1 MQQITDDDKIIMV
14 NESEPEVQEVSPLS
28 ASDQNQQGVEEI
40 DSSPTSIQQ
49 SKPSPSMSAKKEEP
63 LPNPILEDPYE
74 WEQCAI
80 TVVYAL
86 LPDQTVSISIHNHKD
101 EPIVKNFAATE
112 VPLPEKMSGVMQGL
126 RGMWPNNTISATLVL
141 MPKPAEAVER
151 SIIVS
156 LRAGNDTPI
165 IQTCVQS
172 DLPFPAP
179 INMMLDE
186 LKAMLPTRALKRI
199 EKDAKTKSNTGTKPG
214 AKPASKTT
222 IKQTAAVPGS
232 SAKSQLSL
240 F

>member
-1 MQQITDDDKIIMV
+1 MDQITDDDKIIMV
-14 NESEPEVQEVSPLS
+14 SESEPGVQEVSLLS

-40 DSSPTSIQQ
+40 DSCPTSTQQ

-63 LPNPILEDPYE
+63 IPNPILEDPYE

-86 LPDQTVSISIHNHKD
+86 LPDQTVSVSIHNHKD
-101 EPIVKNFAATE
+101 EPIVKSFVAAE
-112 VPLPEKMSGVMQGL
+112 VPLPEKMSGVMQIL
-126 RGMWPNNTISATLVL
+126 RDMWPDNTISATMVL

-165 IQTCVQS
+165 VQTGVES
-172 DLPFPAP
+172 DLPLPAP

-199 EKDAKTKSNTGTKPG
+199 EKDAKTKSNTGAKPG
-214 AKPASKTT
+214 AKPSSKTT
-222 IKQTAAVPGS
+222 MKQTTVVPS
-232 SAKSQLSL
+232 ASAKSQLSL